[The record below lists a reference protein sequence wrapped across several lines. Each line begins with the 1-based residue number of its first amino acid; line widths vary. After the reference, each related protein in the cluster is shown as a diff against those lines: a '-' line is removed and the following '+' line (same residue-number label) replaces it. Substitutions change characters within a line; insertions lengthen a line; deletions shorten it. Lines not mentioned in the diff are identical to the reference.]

1 MNGRKIKIEVEEL
14 NGDGSEF
21 ELVCIVDE
29 LIVERS
35 GKNYGVSYCFEDVVD
50 LFGDFFRMVSDK
62 YNERLS
68 LKMESMVS
76 FIEPLFVGILTIIIG
91 VILVSVMLPL
101 VSVMGKMV

>member
-35 GKNYGVSYCFEDVVD
+35 GKKYGVSYCFEDVVD
-50 LFGDFFRMVSDK
+50 LFGYFFRMVSDK
-62 YNERLS
+62 YNFDFMND
-68 LKMESMVS
+68 K
-76 FIEPLFVGILTIIIG
+76 IEIKLDW
-91 VILVSVMLPL
+91 
-101 VSVMGKMV
+101 KY

>member
-21 ELVCIVDE
+21 ELVCVIDE

-35 GKNYGVSYCFEDVVD
+35 EVSYCFEDVVD

-62 YNERLS
+62 YNFDFMND
-68 LKMESMVS
+68 K
-76 FIEPLFVGILTIIIG
+76 IEIG
-91 VILVSVMLPL
+91 LDW
-101 VSVMGKMV
+101 KY

>member
-1 MNGRKIKIEVEEL
+1 MNVRKIKIEVEEL

-62 YNERLS
+62 YNFDFMND
-68 LKMESMVS
+68 K
-76 FIEPLFVGILTIIIG
+76 IEIKLDW
-91 VILVSVMLPL
+91 
-101 VSVMGKMV
+101 KY